1 MASPSTTGS
10 STSVA
15 LLAIAGAF
23 VAGIVI
29 ARCIDWMGHGHPK
42 Q

>member
-1 MASPSTTGS
+1 MPPTERT
-10 STSVA
+10 STSTA

-23 VAGIVI
+23 ALGMLL
-29 ARCIDWMGHGHPK
+29 AKTIDWIGHGHPK

>member
-1 MASPSTTGS
+1 MSASGNT
-10 STSVA
+10 STSTA

-23 VAGIVI
+23 SAGMML
-29 ARCIDWMGHGHPK
+29 AKWIDWMGHGHPK

>member
-1 MASPSTTGS
+1 MAASDKQSGGT
-10 STSVA
+10 A

-23 VAGIVI
+23 VAGI
-29 ARCIDWMGHGHPK
+29 ALAKSIDWMGHGHPK